1 MSLQDHH
8 SLIEA
13 LDTRGDSC
21 PKRFKLDAQEVDLI
35 FYEMV
40 NPLVR
45 IHDVLLV
52 LADVLRER
60 CDGLSVAGNS
70 LITETK

>member
-1 MSLQDHH
+1 MSLQNHH

-35 FYEMV
+35 FHEMV

-45 IHDVLLV
+45 IHDVLFV
-52 LADVLRER
+52 VVDVFSDR